1 MSSDKQKKAKLRSNK
16 PFALL
21 RLVQF
26 LFGFA
31 AMLLLCGFAAFV
43 LHVSRAA
50 PPTPVPASDGI
61 VVLTGKGGG
70 RLETGGELLRQGLA
84 ERLLVSGVN
93 PATTPAQMQNLLG
106 LDDELYECCVD
117 LDYEAENTIDN
128 GYETA
133 NWARALGYEQ
143 IIVVTS
149 AYHMPRAKLE
159 LAGAMDEIIII
170 AYPVKSNKSSDA
182 PWWGG
187 MPLWNRY
194 LREYGKLL
202 VSYAREPGAR
212 TNSKDKNMETP

>member
-1 MSSDKQKKAKLRSNK
+1 MRSSHKKIPSARRTKR
-16 PFALL
+16 FALL
-21 RLVQF
+21 KLAQF

-31 AMLLLCGFAAFV
+31 AMMLLCGFAAFV

-50 PPTPVPASDGI
+50 PPNPLPASDGI

-70 RLETGGELLRQGLA
+70 RLDAGGRLLKQGYA

-93 PATTPAQMQNLLG
+93 PATTPAQMQSLLG
-106 LDDELYECCVD
+106 LDDELYACCVD
-117 LDYEAENTIDN
+117 LDFVAENTIDN

-133 NWARALGYEQ
+133 NWARALGYEK
-143 IIVVTS
+143 IILVTS

-159 LAGAMDEIIII
+159 LTGAMDGIIII
-170 AYPVKSNKSSDA
+170 AYPVKSGKNSEA

-187 MPLWNRY
+187 MPLWSRY

-212 TNSKDKNMETP
+212 TVPAETNMETP